1 MKDLNTQRLL
11 DAKLELGTEVQF
23 FELSFD
29 KICAYNTILGGLTAL
44 SMLLLP
50 SLSMSIFCAYIG
62 AFVMLT
68 FFYIKFGTN

>member
-1 MKDLNTQRLL
+1 MIDLHKQRLL
-11 DAKLELGTEVQF
+11 DAKLELGTEVQL

-29 KICAYNTILGGLTAL
+29 KICSYSTFLGGLTAL

-62 AFVMLT
+62 AFAMLT